1 MARQISSEINP
12 LSSRLAQI
20 CVLGIRFVF
29 HHLITSVQALH
40 QQVNV
45 FLSLRIDLLQ
55 FLVDAM
61 VECGMGEFKPVPKR
75 VTFAGH

>member
-29 HHLITSVQALH
+29 HYLGLPRCTSSFANR
-40 QQVNV
+40 VNV
-45 FLSLRIDLLQ
+45 FPSLRIDLLQ
-55 FLVDAM
+55 LLLVDAM
-61 VECGMGEFKPVPKR
+61 VECNG
-75 VTFAGH
+75 